1 MQEGPLQVELT
12 NYEYRERHLGRSIQ
26 GKLPRHQEARLEITL
41 RVVVRFAQQ
50 IERLLGVIST
60 RVHH

>member
-1 MQEGPLQVELT
+1 MELT